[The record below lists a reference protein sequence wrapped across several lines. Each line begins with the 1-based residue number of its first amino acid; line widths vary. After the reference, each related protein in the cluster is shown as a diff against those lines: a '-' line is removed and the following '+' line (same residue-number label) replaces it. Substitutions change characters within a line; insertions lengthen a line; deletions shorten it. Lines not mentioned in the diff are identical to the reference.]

1 MVFDDFNKVFGEIF
15 YKKGF
20 DMEMVDAIFYRHLRN
35 VTNIVKSD
43 FSNIY
48 KLEDIKSD
56 NFTFLVDKEELY
68 GVTEDDLLSNE
79 NAKYLVLNYNFTV
92 FYIEND
98 KLIVEKIKPL
108 KNDQMFIK
116 AECYEIEEINKLLEG
131 KNSSIGSEH
140 LVYLLD
146 KLIPQLKVTVIVD
159 KPTCQ
164 MNSRVTENGVLVDDF
179 KKEVSINPYAA
190 AYRHFTNLLK
200 VYNENKKT
208 KKRK

>member
-1 MVFDDFNKVFGEIF
+1 MANPIFNALGGNMMPGNNMLAQFQQF
-15 YKKGF
+15 RQRMKG
-20 DMEMVDAIFYRHLRN
+20 VNPH
-35 VTNIVKSD
+35 
-43 FSNIY
+43 
-48 KLEDIKSD
+48 
-56 NFTFLVDKEELY
+56 
-68 GVTEDDLLSNE
+68 
-79 NAKYLVLNYNFTV
+79 
-92 FYIEND
+92 
-98 KLIVEKIKPL
+98 
-108 KNDQMFIK
+108 
-116 AECYEIEEINKLLEG
+116 EEINKLLEG

-200 VYNENKKT
+200 VYNEKKKT